1 MHMILITLMLSFSL
15 SAFDLGLLTASAAR
29 AADDSIARELFE
41 SRCAFCHGPEGKGD
55 GVAGK
60 ALNPPPVDFT
70 SPGFWKTMTP
80 EKLRD
85 AIRNGKPGTAMV
97 PFRKTLKP
105 EEIDALVKYVQTF
118 APQ

>member
-1 MHMILITLMLSFSL
+1 MRMTLMALMVAFTLSTFDSGL
-15 SAFDLGLLTASAAR
+15 STAAPAR
-29 AADDSIARELFE
+29 AADDSLGSQLFE
-41 SRCAFCHGPEGKGD
+41 SRCAFCHGAEGKGD

-60 ALNPPPVDFT
+60 ALDPPPVDFT
-70 SPGFWKTMTP
+70 SADFWKTMTP

-85 AIRNGKPGTAMV
+85 AIMNGKPGTAMV

-105 EEIDALVKYVQTF
+105 EEIDALVQYVQNF